1 MWNLPKTRTVFET
14 KLGEFTVVL
23 IPTTTGKAAYLI
35 GGSDRAFTHSDVRRV
50 MCGGKRLCMRIISPI
65 A

>member
-23 IPTTTGKAAYLI
+23 IPTTTGKAAYLTWGAI
-35 GGSDRAFTHSDVRRV
+35 APSHTRTCGASCAGASDYV
-50 MCGGKRLCMRIISPI
+50 CG
-65 A
+65 